1 MSIADHVTQ
10 IYTNMAGVYYVT
22 SHVFN
27 LFREALIFQDI
38 FFFLAFAFFWLF
50 FAQHLLFI
58 SDKADPPPITGN
70 KIRRCLHISCSLEF
84 IVNILP
90 NGKFTI
96 TAQASS
102 RRAMDFKDY
111 FTSQQQNIYV
121 VLFKNE
127 QESIISF

>member
-10 IYTNMAGVYYVT
+10 IYTNMAEFIMRRHMSSIYFVKPSFFKKY
-22 SHVFN
+22 
-27 LFREALIFQDI
+27 
-38 FFFLAFAFFWLF
+38 FFLAFAFFWLF

-58 SDKADPPPITGN
+58 SDKADPPPTTGN
-70 KIRRCLHISCSLEF
+70 KIRRCLHIWCSLEF

-102 RRAMDFKDY
+102 QRTMDFKDY
-111 FTSQQQNIYV
+111 LTSQQQNIYV

-127 QESIISF
+127 QESIIRF